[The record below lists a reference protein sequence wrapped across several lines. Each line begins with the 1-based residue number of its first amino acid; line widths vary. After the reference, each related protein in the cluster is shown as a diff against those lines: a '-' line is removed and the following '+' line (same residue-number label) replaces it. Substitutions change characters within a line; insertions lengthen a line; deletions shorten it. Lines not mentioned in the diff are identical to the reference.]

1 MLNYMYTEK
10 GNVFLNIVTPF
21 IRDHFGSVDCT
32 LGFKTTVKEISYEKG
47 ERCLIFFSFTLD
59 VMPNSV
65 VSSQILPKIYRQ
77 RLNNVLIIKFSS
89 IMTKTSVNCF
99 YIVNLYFPCH
109 LVNAFWMA
117 VLSYH
122 PSSFQNFNFCTDV
135 SHEHVDADAEGVTL
149 KKLFCA
155 KVKSRK

>member
-1 MLNYMYTEK
+1 
-10 GNVFLNIVTPF
+10 
-21 IRDHFGSVDCT
+21 
-32 LGFKTTVKEISYEKG
+32 
-47 ERCLIFFSFTLD
+47 
-59 VMPNSV
+59 MPNSV

-155 KVKSRK
+155 KVKSRKWYLFICRNQYEAKIYVYFWHNMRMIYDLCDKFVKYSDSFETYDKVNEHKYLLSNDKY